1 MVDVGFIGLGQMGAP
16 MAAHLIPAGV
26 LVHDVDPSATA
37 ALAEQGARVAGS
49 IAELAA
55 SSTVISLM
63 VRDDQQVHE
72 VLAGTDRTGGIIGNA
87 APGTV
92 IAVHST
98 ISHRSAIEFGAL
110 AADAGFA
117 LVDAPVS
124 GSVLG
129 AHAGNLAVMVG
140 GDDDAIARCR
150 EAFEPWSGLFISAGP
165 LGSGIELKLAR
176 NLVHFA
182 SFAAVGE
189 AVRLAEASG
198 VSIRSLSKVMRHT
211 DAITGGPSAVILRQT
226 AAPMPP
232 DDPWYATLANV
243 LSLGHKDLSAAI
255 ERATELGIDIP
266 LAALADHELARCL
279 GLPEEP

>member
-26 LVHDVDPSATA
+26 SVHDVDPASVA
-37 ALAEQGARVAGS
+37 ALSDAGALAPGS
-49 IAELAA
+49 VAELAA
-55 SSTVISLM
+55 RCDVISLM
-63 VRDDQQVHE
+63 VRDDHQVHQ
-72 VLAGTDRTGGIIGNA
+72 VLTGIIGNA
-87 APGTV
+87 RPDTV

-98 ISHRSAIEFGAL
+98 ISHASALAFGIL
-110 AADAGFA
+110 AADAGLE

-140 GDDDAIARCR
+140 GTDAAVSRCR
-150 EAFEPWSGLFISAGP
+150 DAFEPWSGLFISAGA
-165 LGSGIELKLAR
+165 LGSGIQLKLAR

-226 AAPMPP
+226 AAPMPS
-232 DDPWYATLANV
+232 DDPWYGTLANV
-243 LSLGHKDLSAAI
+243 LSLGHKDLGAAL
-255 ERATELGIDIP
+255 ELAADLGIDIP

-279 GLPEEP
+279 GLPEQP